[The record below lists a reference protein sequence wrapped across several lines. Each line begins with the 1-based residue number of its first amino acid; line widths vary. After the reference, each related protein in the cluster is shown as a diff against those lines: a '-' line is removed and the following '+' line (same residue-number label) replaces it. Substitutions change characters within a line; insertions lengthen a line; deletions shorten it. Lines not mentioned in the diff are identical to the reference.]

1 MLLLFIFFILFFH
14 LIQSKY
20 NCVIVE
26 GKLLCNKRPHIVSGI
41 QVYMYDYDPFI
52 FDFDDKMG
60 KTLTNATGHFKIY
73 GCGEDSGENNQP
85 DPYLFIKH
93 LCTNNGKIGKTYI
106 GLLPIFQPRKQ
117 NIGKII
123 LDNEDYEQ

>member
-1 MLLLFIFFILFFH
+1 MFFLFNFFILLFH
-14 LIQSKY
+14 SLQSKY

-26 GKLLCNKRPHIVSGI
+26 GKLLCNKKPQIVNEI
-41 QVYMYDYDPFI
+41 QVYLYDYDPFI

-60 KTLTNATGHFKIY
+60 KTLTNGTGYFNIS

-85 DPYLFIKH
+85 DPYLLIKH
-93 LCTNNGKIGKTYI
+93 YCTDNGKMGKTYI
-106 GLLPIFQPRKQ
+106 GLLPIFKPRRQ

-123 LDNEDYEQ
+123 LDNEDYE